1 MKPAGKALSASIY
14 SLGQAVRKKRLRDA
28 TQLEL
33 MLREVADPSTASR
46 LAAAYAERFPDPSK
60 PKVPFVMLS
69 PQQNS
74 AVVDWLYENSKRP
87 QKAARLWAKLFTAL
101 RSDTGEILLTRDDIA
116 ERIGIRPQE
125 VSAIM
130 TELASINAIVRER
143 QGREMRYRMN
153 ATIATHL
160 PSETL
165 REEARTK
172 DGPLM
177 VLMQGGRHDEA
188 LDASV

>member
-1 MKPAGKALSASIY
+1 MKPAGKALSASIH
-14 SLGQAVRKKRLRDA
+14 SLGQTVRKKRLRDA

-33 MLREVADPSTASR
+33 MLREVADPATASR
-46 LAAAYAERFPDPSK
+46 FAAAYAERFPDPST
-60 PKVPFVMLS
+60 PKVPFVMLTA
-69 PQQNS
+69 PQN
-74 AVVDWLYENSKRP
+74 AEVVRWLRKHSKRP
-87 QKAARLWAKLFTAL
+87 MNAMEMWSLLFTAI
-101 RSDTGEILLTRDDIA
+101 RSDTGEILLTRDQLA
-116 ERIGIRPQE
+116 ERVGIRPQE

-143 QGREMRYRMN
+143 NGRETRYRMN
-153 ATIATHL
+153 AGIATHL

-177 VLMQGGRHDEA
+177 VLMQGGQSDEA

>member
-1 MKPAGKALSASIY
+1 MKPVGKALSASVH
-14 SLGQAVRKKRLRDA
+14 SLGQAIRKKRLREA
-28 TQLEL
+28 AQFEL
-33 MLREVADPSTASR
+33 MLREVADPATASHF
-46 LAAAYAERFPDPSK
+46 AAAYAERFPDPSK

-74 AVVDWLYENSKRP
+74 AVVDWLHENSKRP

-101 RSDTGEILLTRDDIA
+101 RSDTGEILLTRDDLA
-116 ERIGIRPQE
+116 ERVSIRPQE

-130 TELASINAIVRER
+130 TELASINAIIRER
-143 QGREMRYRMN
+143 HGKEVRYRMN
-153 ATIATHL
+153 SGIATHL

-165 REEARTK
+165 REEARAK

-177 VLMQGGRHDEA
+177 VLMQGGRRDEA
-188 LDASV
+188 LDASR